1 MVIGGVKKNEEIGI
15 PLIDKEDPIHI
26 LDKEYENFMYSAN
39 QFEYNILKVSQE
51 KIKDSLIKLTDT
63 VNNINR
69 IILEILGK
77 NENYDDD
84 FQKIKLISFNVSGK
98 CEEIYNKICQLE
110 KNFYQNKLEKL
121 KINELAENLKQKSK
135 IINKDVCIRILKV
148 NNQLFNFEKYEEDL
162 KKRKDLEKQKTEE
175 EMKNIES
182 NITETCLGIIVI
194 FSVLLFIYYGFCFE

>member
-1 MVIGGVKKNEEIGI
+1 
-15 PLIDKEDPIHI
+15 
-26 LDKEYENFMYSAN
+26 MYSAN

-98 CEEIYNKICQLE
+98 CEEIYKTIE
-110 KNFYQNKLEKL
+110 KNFSSENQLENDL
-121 KINELAENLKQKSK
+121 FEQAENLKQISK
-135 IINKDVCIRILKV
+135 NINQDVSIKILKAT
-148 NNQLFNFEKYEEDL
+148 NQSFNFEQYTKELEEKRTL
-162 KKRKDLEKQKTEE
+162 EKKRREDEIKEVENTL
-175 EMKNIES
+175 NES
-182 NITETCLGIIVI
+182 CLGIIII
-194 FSVLLFIYYGFCFE
+194 FFVVLFLFFGFGIE

>member
-98 CEEIYNKICQLE
+98 CEEIYNKISQLE

-194 FSVLLFIYYGFCFE
+194 FSVLLFIYYGSCFE

>member
-1 MVIGGVKKNEEIGI
+1 MVIGGLKKNEEIGT
-15 PLIDKEDPIHI
+15 PLIDKEDPFHI
-26 LDKEYENFMYSAN
+26 LDNEYENFMFSAN
-39 QFEYNILKVSQE
+39 QFEYNILKLSHE
-51 KIKDSLIKLTDT
+51 KIKDSLIKLADT

-69 IILEILGK
+69 IILTILSK
-77 NENYDDD
+77 NDNYDDD

-98 CEEIYNKICQLE
+98 CEEIYNKISQLE
-110 KNFYQNKLEKL
+110 KNFFQNKLENL

-182 NITETCLGIIVI
+182 NITESCLGIIVI
-194 FSVLLFIYYGFCFE
+194 FFVFLFIYYGFGFE

>member
-1 MVIGGVKKNEEIGI
+1 MVIGGIKKNEEIGI

-39 QFEYNILKVSQE
+39 QFEYNILKVSHE

-98 CEEIYNKICQLE
+98 CEEIYNKISQLE

-194 FSVLLFIYYGFCFE
+194 FSVLLFIFYGFCFE

>member
-39 QFEYNILKVSQE
+39 QFEYKILKVSQE

-182 NITETCLGIIVI
+182 N
-194 FSVLLFIYYGFCFE
+194 Y

>member
-15 PLIDKEDPIHI
+15 PLIDKEVPIHI

-121 KINELAENLKQKSK
+121 KINELAENLKQISK

-194 FSVLLFIYYGFCFE
+194 FSVLLFIYYGFRFE

>member
-39 QFEYNILKVSQE
+39 QFEYNILKVSYE
-51 KIKDSLIKLTDT
+51 KIKDSLIKLSDT

-98 CEEIYNKICQLE
+98 CEEIYNKISQLE

-175 EMKNIES
+175 EKKNIES

>member
-1 MVIGGVKKNEEIGI
+1 MVIGGRKIKDEMEI

-26 LDKEYENFMYSAN
+26 LDNEYENFMYSAN
-39 QFEYNILKVSQE
+39 QFEINIVKSPHE
-51 KIKDSLIKLTDT
+51 KIKESLINITDT
-63 VNNINR
+63 VNNINQ
-69 IILEILGK
+69 IISKILEK
-77 NENYDDD
+77 QNNKDDD